1 MNLIISFDTVS
12 RASET
17 QRFVVSR
24 SFVKNHR
31 GHYVDYTVR
40 VVRGICFSEK
50 TRGKTRPRK
59 YRNAGNKTIRP
70 RSESRCRRGRLARS
84 QSGDSLFSSGL
95 HAFCKRW
102 PLTSFENRTA
112 TEGDCMCKCN
122 CVSKV
127 IVYGSIKLYPSD
139 GGRTV
144 VVAEGR
150 TGGEKRRGVT
160 KRHVVSWRN
169 R

>member
-1 MNLIISFDTVS
+1 MPRRRNVLSSRGRLSRITVAITLIIRCESSAEFVS
-12 RASET
+12 RRKRE
-17 QRFVVSR
+17 
-24 SFVKNHR
+24 
-31 GHYVDYTVR
+31 G
-40 VVRGICFSEK
+40 
-50 TRGKTRPRK
+50 TRPRK